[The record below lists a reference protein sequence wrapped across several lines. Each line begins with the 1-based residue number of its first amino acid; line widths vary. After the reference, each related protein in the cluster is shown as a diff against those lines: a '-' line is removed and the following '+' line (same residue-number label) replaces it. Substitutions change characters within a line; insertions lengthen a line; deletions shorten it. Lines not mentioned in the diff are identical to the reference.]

1 MPLTPFVYTA
11 GFFQNNSASFNP
23 CSSFLAFGED
33 SSAAGC
39 NKHRPLVL
47 FIRPSVPSGLLSLQE
62 AVGIIYFFQP
72 AKSCLCLRQ
81 KLTEDSK
88 ILPSV
93 GLAFK
98 IPLLPIS
105 AHI

>member
-1 MPLTPFVYTA
+1 MPLSLCTLLL
-11 GFFQNNSASFNP
+11 FFKVILPLLIPVHHSCF
-23 CSSFLAFGED
+23 FGED
-33 SSAAGC
+33 SSAIGC

-62 AVGIIYFFQP
+62 AVGTIHFFQP
-72 AKSCLCLRQ
+72 AKSCLCVRQ

-93 GLAFK
+93 DLAFK
-98 IPLLPIS
+98 IALLPIS
-105 AHI
+105 VHI